1 MKLISKT
8 LIYYLL
14 ISLPLLVIAG
24 LLSYFLIKAELSDGT
39 DETLMSEKVNAQK
52 LIHSLKDSKT
62 IYLSSD
68 SLSNIKLISGKLNS
82 GFIDT
87 LIYDQ
92 EESENVAARMLR
104 SYYDFNNNTYQITI
118 VKTTMEEEELLEG
131 ILAAFALI
139 IGFLIVSFVIVN
151 WLLSKTLWNPFYK
164 TLSELNKYEIK
175 NHEQH
180 KFAPE
185 KTLEFNQ
192 LNAALNKMME
202 KIYSDYVQ
210 QKEFTENASHEMQTP
225 LAVVKANLSLLMQS
239 PHLKEDEM
247 NRLQTI
253 ENTIKKLSSLNKALI
268 LLSKIEN
275 NQFSESEEI
284 QVKSVVSK
292 IADNFID
299 VIHSKNI
306 SLDLMLNQDISTKMN
321 PTLAEILITNLLQN
335 AIRHNTENGQIAIE
349 LKENSLIISNTGNP
363 LTIPE
368 EQLFM
373 RFKKNDASKES
384 LGLGLSIVNS
394 IAKSYGFD
402 INYSYIN
409 SLHYFK
415 VVFN

>member
-24 LLSYFLIKAELSDGT
+24 LLSYFLIKAELRDGT
-39 DETLMSEKVNAQK
+39 DETLMSEKVNAEK
-52 LIHSLKDSKT
+52 LIHSIKDVKT
-62 IYLSSD
+62 VYLSSD

-92 EESENVAARMLR
+92 EENENVGARMLR
-104 SYYDFNNNTYQITI
+104 SYYDFNNNIYQITI
-118 VKTTMEEEELLEG
+118 VKTTMEEDELLEG

-192 LNAALNKMME
+192 LNTALNKMME
-202 KIYSDYVQ
+202 KIYSDYIQ

-275 NQFSESEEI
+275 NQFSESETI
-284 QVKSVVSK
+284 QVKAVVSK

-335 AIRHNTENGQIAIE
+335 AIRHNTENGQITIE

-402 INYSYIN
+402 INYSYIT
-409 SLHYFK
+409 SSHYFK